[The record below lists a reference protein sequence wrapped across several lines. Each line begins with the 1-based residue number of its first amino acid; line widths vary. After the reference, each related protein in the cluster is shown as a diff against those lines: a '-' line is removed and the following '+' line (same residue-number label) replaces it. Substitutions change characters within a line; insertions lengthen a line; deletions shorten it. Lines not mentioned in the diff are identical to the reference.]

1 MLTERE
7 LRSLLKGLVQLRVAN
22 NLKSEDLRLEQTK
35 SMVSVEAAE
44 AREKLIDWTEWRVEQ
59 KRNTKGRW
67 NS

>member
-44 AREKLIDWTEWRVEQ
+44 GREKLID
-59 KRNTKGRW
+59 
-67 NS
+67 